1 MSPFEPR
8 ARRVL
13 RCALAGLL
21 ALAVCLAA
29 ASAAAAPPA
38 APSAPTTP
46 PNPALAARLEA
57 PLADLPRVIDA
68 TPVAELEAGFD
79 GLPATHPARPLV
91 ALRLAR
97 LAAHQRAY
105 ARAEARLRAALA
117 TVDAAHPARSALSA
131 FLERLTTRGRAVPGR
146 IGALLP
152 LSGPYA
158 GIGKS
163 ALAAIRLAVE
173 DAGKG
178 ATRGPFELVVED
190 TAGDAERAAAAVLR
204 LARQHGVTGI
214 VGPVGARESQ
224 AAALAAERLEVPI
237 ITLTGAPGVTGLGP
251 FSFRH
256 RLTRAAYARS
266 LAHYA
271 LEQMGLRTFAIL
283 YPHAD
288 YGYEMRDAFWRAV
301 ERGGGEIRGAEGYS
315 LRATQFNGP
324 IKRLVGRDDPKA
336 RTPDDRWAEINR
348 KARDPAMR
356 IPPIVD
362 FEAVF
367 IADTADRARALLPF
381 LLYWDVELRTHPEQN
396 AADLAP
402 KYGGEV
408 PPLVQVLGTSAFNS
422 ADFAARVGEPG
433 RNSVF
438 LDEFLPDAPE
448 AVDFVARFQA
458 VTGGMPDALAAHA
471 FDAARMLAAAATGVS
486 DRAEVRRRLLG
497 LRDFPG
503 VVGRSH
509 FNGDGEI
516 DLRLNVLTIGV
527 DGTVQPRWEEQGYG
541 APDTAT
547 P

>member
-1 MSPFEPR
+1 MSPFV
-8 ARRVL
+8 AQSLRVM
-13 RCALAGLL
+13 CFALVGL
-21 ALAVCLAA
+21 ALSGSLAA
-29 ASAAAAPPA
+29 AADAEASRKPPA
-38 APSAPTTP
+38 SAAPTTLT
-46 PNPALAARLEA
+46 ASLAARLAA
-57 PLADLPRVIDA
+57 PVGELPRVIDA
-68 TPVAELEAGFD
+68 TSVAELEAAFE
-79 GLPATHPARPLV
+79 GLPATHFARPFV

-97 LAAHQRAY
+97 FSAHQRAY
-105 ARAEARLRAALA
+105 ARAEARLKATLSTLEPTHPARAALA
-117 TVDAAHPARSALSA
+117 AL
-131 FLERLTTRGRAVPGR
+131 LERLSTRGRTVPGR

-163 ALAAIRLAVE
+163 ALTAIRLAL
-173 DAGKG
+173 DDSG
-178 ATRGPFELVVED
+178 RGPARFELVIED
-190 TAGDAERAAAAVLR
+190 TAGDAEQAAAAVER

-224 AAALAAERLEVPI
+224 SAALAAERFEVPI

-266 LAHYA
+266 LARYA

-315 LRATQFNGP
+315 LRATQFNAP
-324 IKRLVGRDDPKA
+324 IKRLVGRDDLKA
-336 RTPDDRWAEINR
+336 RTPDERWAEINR

-381 LLYWDVELRTHPEQN
+381 LPYWDVELRTHPEQD
-396 AADLAP
+396 AAELAP

-422 ADFAARVGEPG
+422 ADFAARVGESG

-448 AVDFVARFQA
+448 AVDFVARYQA
-458 VTGGMPDALAAHA
+458 VAKGVPDALAAHA
-471 FDAARMLAAAATGVS
+471 FDAARMLAASAAGLS
-486 DRAEVRRRLLG
+486 DRAEIRRRLLG

-516 DLRLNVLTIGV
+516 ELRLNVLTIGME
-527 DGTVQPRWEEQGYG
+527 GTVQPRLEEQGYD
-541 APDTAT
+541 APEAAT